1 MGVVVV
7 ISNVNFSSFS
17 LPFFFVG
24 PVPMPLV
31 LCVGSVSVCLAW
43 PEFFLGYMYPGLVKK

>member
-31 LCVGSVSVCLAW
+31 LCVGIVLVCAW
-43 PEFFLGYMYPGLVKK
+43 LGPNSFWVTCTRA